1 MLENYASCRVL
12 VADDEP
18 LVAQV
23 LATNIAKRLGCLVE
37 MAGDGDQALRAL
49 ALKPY
54 DVLVTDMLM
63 PGCHGIELVSRV
75 VRDYPDT
82 DILVTTA
89 YPDDFPFVEV
99 VKAGATDFVAKP
111 HPPDELHA
119 KLIRILRER
128 SLREQIA
135 KDKKRIEDDLNAMER
150 LREERASA
158 EIKYRDVFEYSTSGM
173 LVISPEGN
181 VIRDVNLAFCA
192 IVRRS
197 RDELLNRS
205 FLELFDET
213 EQDRLRQGIV
223 VLGEIGKATLGDM
236 VLRCEGGPV
245 ACLDVSLTRIN
256 VGPESI
262 IHAIC
267 QDVTEQREMQ
277 RRLAEIAET
286 DQLTGLFNKRSFSS
300 RLDAA
305 VAGARRDQYLLT
317 VLFMD
322 LDNFKQ
328 CNDRHGHQVGDA
340 LLNSVGQMILR
351 HTRARLDSAF
361 RYGGDEFA
369 VLLTQADGTIG
380 VRVAERIRADFQKLD
395 THGTS
400 LSIGVAMYQEGL
412 TSAELLKAADTALY
426 KAKLAGKNQTCV
438 A

>member
-1 MLENYASCRVL
+1 MLENYASSRVL

-23 LATNIAKRLGCLVE
+23 LATNIAKRLECLVE
-37 MAGDGDQALRAL
+37 MVGDGDQALRAL
-49 ALKPY
+49 AEKPF

-75 VRDYPDT
+75 VRDFPDT

-89 YPDDFPFVEV
+89 YPEDFPFVEV

-111 HPPDELHA
+111 HPPEELHA

-135 KDKKRIEDDLNAMER
+135 RDRSRIEEDLRAMER
-150 LREERASA
+150 LREERSSA
-158 EIKYRDVFEYSTSGM
+158 EIKYREVFEYSMSGM
-173 LVISPEGN
+173 LVLSPATS
-181 VIRDVNLAFCA
+181 VIRDVNHAFCA

-197 RDELLNRS
+197 REELVNRCL
-205 FLELFDET
+205 LELFDDT
-213 EQDRLRQGIV
+213 EQDRLRQGIAI
-223 VLGEIGKATLGDM
+223 LSEIGKATLGDIM
-236 VLRCEGGPV
+236 LRCEEGSV

-256 VGPESI
+256 VGSESI

-300 RLDAA
+300 RLEAT

-340 LLNSVGQMILR
+340 LLTSVGQMILK

-369 VLLTQADGTIG
+369 VLLTQADGNVG
-380 VRVAERIRADFQKLD
+380 VRVAERIRSDFQKLD
-395 THGTS
+395 TRGTS
-400 LSIGVAMYQEGL
+400 LSIGVATYQDGL

-426 KAKLAGKNQTCV
+426 KAKQTGKNQTCLG
-438 A
+438 